1 MKRLI
6 ECVPNFSEGRDLSVI
21 DALVEAMS
29 RTPGATVLHRHSDRD
44 HNRSVITIAGDPEAV
59 AEAALLGVGKAAEL
73 IDLNRHSGVHPRIG
87 ATDVLPFVPVAEIT
101 LDECAALA
109 RRAGREIWER
119 YGIPVYFYEAAAT
132 RPERVRLENIRR
144 GQFEGLRE
152 EAQRN
157 TDRFPDIG
165 GPSLHPTAGAIAVGA
180 RKFLIAYNINL
191 TSATG
196 TVDVSIA
203 AAIARSIRSSNGGM
217 AAVKAIGVLLK
228 ERGLAQ
234 VSINLTDF
242 ETTPLDRVF
251 EAVRLEA
258 QGRGCEIVSSEI
270 VGLVPAKA
278 LETIAG
284 FDLRLEN
291 FSPAQVLENRL
302 AAALADQVSDAA
314 SDASPDKTPNEPP
327 GEAPHEALDGIYI
340 RGSVG

>member
-29 RTPGATVLHRHSDRD
+29 RTPGARVLHRHSDRD
-44 HNRSVITIAGDPEAV
+44 HNRSVITLAGDPEAV
-59 AEAALLGVGKAAEL
+59 AEAALLGVGTAAAL

-87 ATDVLPFVPVAEIT
+87 ATDVLPFVPVADIT
-101 LDECAALA
+101 LDECAVIAH
-109 RRAGREIWER
+109 RAGREIWER

-132 RPERVRLENIRR
+132 RPDRVRLENIRR

-152 EAQRN
+152 EVQRN
-157 TDRFPDIG
+157 PERFPDVG

-191 TSATG
+191 TSAAG
-196 TVDVSIA
+196 TTDVSIA
-203 AAIARSIRSSNGGM
+203 MDIARTIRSSNGGLP
-217 AAVKAIGVLLK
+217 AVKAIGVPLK

-242 ETTPLDRVF
+242 EITPLDRVF
-251 EAVRLEA
+251 EAVRLQA
-258 QGRGCEIVSSEI
+258 QHHGCDVASSEI

-278 LETIAG
+278 LEMIAG

-291 FSPAQVLENRL
+291 FSPAQILENRL
-302 AAALADQVSDAA
+302 AAALAD
-314 SDASPDKTPNEPP
+314 
-327 GEAPHEALDGIYI
+327 EALDGIYI

>member
-29 RTPGATVLHRHSDRD
+29 RTPGARVLHRHSNRD
-44 HNRSVITIAGDPEAV
+44 HNRSVITLAGDPEAV
-59 AEAALLGVGKAAEL
+59 AEAALSGVGKAATL
-73 IDLNRHSGVHPRIG
+73 IDLSRHSGVHPRIG
-87 ATDVLPFVPVAEIT
+87 ATDVLPFVPVADIT
-101 LDECAALA
+101 LDECAAIA
-109 RRAGREIWER
+109 HRAGREIWER

-157 TDRFPDIG
+157 PERSPDVG

-191 TSATG
+191 TAAAG
-196 TVDVSIA
+196 IMDVSVA
-203 AAIARSIRSSNGGM
+203 EAIARTIRSSNGGLP
-217 AAVKAIGVLLK
+217 AVKAIGVPLK

-242 ETTPLDRVF
+242 EVTPLDRVF
-251 EAVRLEA
+251 ESVRLEA
-258 QGRGCEIVSSEI
+258 QRHGCDIAGSEI

-278 LETIAG
+278 LEMIAG

-291 FSPAQVLENRL
+291 FSPAQILENRL
-302 AAALADQVSDAA
+302 AAALTD
-314 SDASPDKTPNEPP
+314 
-327 GEAPHEALDGIYI
+327 EALDGIYI

>member
-6 ECVPNFSEGRDLSVI
+6 ECVPNFSEGRDLSVV

-29 RTPGATVLHRHSDRD
+29 RTPGAKVLHRHSDPD
-44 HNRSVITIAGDPEAV
+44 HNRSVITIAGDPNAV
-59 AEAALLGVGKAAEL
+59 AEAALLGVARAAAL

-119 YGIPVYFYEAAAT
+119 YGIPVYFYEAAAM

-152 EAQRN
+152 EAHRN
-157 TDRFPDIG
+157 PDRFPDVG
-165 GPSLHPTAGAIAVGA
+165 GPSLQPTAGAIAVGA

-191 TSATG
+191 ATATG
-196 TVDVSIA
+196 AADASIA
-203 AAIARSIRSSNGGM
+203 AAIARSIRSSNGGLL
-217 AAVKAIGVLLK
+217 AVKAIGVPLK

-242 ETTPLDRVF
+242 EITPLDRVF

-258 QGRGCEIVSSEI
+258 QGRGCEIVSTEI

-278 LETIAG
+278 LEMIAG

-291 FSPAQVLENRL
+291 FSAAQVLENRL
-302 AAALADQVSDAA
+302 AAALTDPSSDSVSNKA
-314 SDASPDKTPNEPP
+314 SDRPPD
-327 GEAPHEALDGIYI
+327 EAPPEALDSIYI